1 MALFAQIYNG
11 HVEQIILINDE
22 DISDQNGIIQEEA
35 GSALCNQLYQ
45 GGDWVLTSS
54 DGSIRYNAARLGD
67 VFDENRNAFITPS
80 PYPSWI
86 LNEQTMR
93 YESPTPLPEGASL
106 DLWYWDESELTW
118 KEKYV

>member
-1 MALFAQIYNG
+1 MALFAQIYNE

-22 DISDQNGIIQEEA
+22 DISDENGVIQEEA
-35 GSALCNQLYQ
+35 GAALCNQLYQ
-45 GGDWVLTSS
+45 GGDWVLASN
-54 DGSIRYNAARLGD
+54 DGSIRYNSARIGD
-67 VFDENRNAFITPS
+67 IFDEARNAFITPS

>member
-1 MALFAQIYNG
+1 MALFAQIYDG
-11 HVEQIILINDE
+11 HVQQIILINDE
-22 DISDQNGIIQEEA
+22 DISDNNGAVSEEA
-35 GSALCNQLYQ
+35 GAALCNHLYQ
-45 GGDWVLTSS
+45 GGDWVLTSG

-93 YESPTPLPEGASL
+93 YEAPTPLPEGASL
-106 DLWYWDESELTW
+106 DEWYWDESTLTW
-118 KEKYV
+118 EERYA